1 MRTTT
6 GGAVSAMGRGV
17 GWLVRFLGATS
28 RRPDSRAPGADRSQ
42 RDTMSNIWSK
52 TVWIIMLA
60 VIAGGAAAADPGGPA
75 PGDPKLA
82 GHFSGRVTGPNG
94 QPLGGARVYITPIKS
109 HVSQAGSVRAETGA
123 DGRFDFDA
131 PDMTFI
137 DLDGLPARRQPFSPG
152 RPGEKGARTPGSL
165 RCCPIAASGK
175 HQVDRRRSWSAFAF
189 PPSLDRFHD

>member
-1 MRTTT
+1 MRTTI
-6 GGAVSAMGRGV
+6 GGAVSAMGRG
-17 GWLVRFLGATS
+17 VRFLGATS

-82 GHFSGRVTGPNG
+82 GHFSGRVIGPDG
-94 QPLGGARVYITPIKS
+94 QPLSGARVYITPIKS

-152 RPGEKGARTPGSL
+152 RPGRRERGSREAYGAAR
-165 RCCPIAASGK
+165 
-175 HQVDRRRSWSAFAF
+175 
-189 PPSLDRFHD
+189 